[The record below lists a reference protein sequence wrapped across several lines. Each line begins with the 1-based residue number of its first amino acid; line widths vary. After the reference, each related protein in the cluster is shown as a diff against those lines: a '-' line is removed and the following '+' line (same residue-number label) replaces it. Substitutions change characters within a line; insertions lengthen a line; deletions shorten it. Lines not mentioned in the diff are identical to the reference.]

1 MILSNMMS
9 VNLVMITTV
18 IAPHPLVRG
27 YRVYTSQITPLNP
40 PDALGGNRKSSS
52 LLFASLGAVASNRC
66 LPRGNRKSSSLPFAS
81 DALSLSKGGGLGW
94 GDAHWCQL
102 NVKASREQ
110 AFRYCLGCLV
120 PSLRLGM
127 FVVEAPPQD
136 LRQSRNDRHFQP
148 EAGNE
153 V

>member
-1 MILSNMMS
+1 
-9 VNLVMITTV
+9 MITTV

-40 PDALGGNRKSSS
+40 PDALGE
-52 LLFASLGAVASNRC
+52 
-66 LPRGNRKSSSLPFAS
+66 NRKSSSLPFAR
-81 DALSLSKGGGLGW
+81 GGLGW

-148 EAGNE
+148 LAGNE